1 MRPALP
7 CLPRERRKIGWGQ
20 PDTKN
25 PVPME
30 QAMNSRND
38 GIDEETQAAIDEL
51 DQHGMALHQLVQD
64 YMDEHD
70 LSDEITSLI
79 LLNMSVRMRMVGYAL
94 ETEKPSA
101 SGLKLDLDRFRREI
115 DDCIR
120 DAKKNADQFIAEAKE
135 ALAAAEKEADD
146 EADDERGA
154 PS

>member
-1 MRPALP
+1 
-7 CLPRERRKIGWGQ
+7 
-20 PDTKN
+20 
-25 PVPME
+25 
-30 QAMNSRND
+30 MNSRND
-38 GIDEETQAAIDEL
+38 GIDAETQAAIDEL

-70 LSDEITSLI
+70 LSDQITSLI

-115 DDCIR
+115 DDCVR
-120 DAKKNADQFIAEAKE
+120 DAKKNADHFIAEAKE
-135 ALAAAEKEADD
+135 ALAENEADD
-146 EADDERGA
+146 EPDDEKGA